1 MIARIIR
8 ACPCARLARIVAG
21 IDLPSA
27 LAQPGPEHLCQY
39 TPVVRAAWRGLGGSM
54 DLAAVDACSD
64 EAVAWLNQPQFCG
77 PLDGRPA
84 IGDVEFTVDTL
95 GMGADRAQADHQFT
109 GDLRPG
115 KLGLEQAE
123 HVQLTPA

>member
-1 MIARIIR
+1 MIARIIH
-8 ACPCARLARIVAG
+8 AGLGARLSRIFAG

-27 LAQPGPEHLCQY
+27 LALALPGHLCQY

-54 DLAAVDACSD
+54 DLAAVAVCSGQ
-64 EAVAWLNQPQFCG
+64 AGVWLNQAQFNG

-84 IGDVEFTVDTL
+84 IGDVEFTVDAL
-95 GMGADRAQADHQFT
+95 GMGADCAQADHQFS

-115 KLGLEQAE
+115 KLGCEQAE